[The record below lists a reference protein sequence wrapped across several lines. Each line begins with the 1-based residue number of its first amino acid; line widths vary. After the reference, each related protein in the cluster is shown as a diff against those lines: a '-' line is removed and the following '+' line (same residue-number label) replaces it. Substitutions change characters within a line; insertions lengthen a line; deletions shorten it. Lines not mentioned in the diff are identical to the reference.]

1 MTAAESLKKD
11 HFSINAENDTAS
23 HDDDD
28 VPSNKEQLPMFGGSG
43 LKGDNDLAIDKK

>member
-11 HFSINAENDTAS
+11 RFSINGENDAAA
-23 HDDDD
+23 DD